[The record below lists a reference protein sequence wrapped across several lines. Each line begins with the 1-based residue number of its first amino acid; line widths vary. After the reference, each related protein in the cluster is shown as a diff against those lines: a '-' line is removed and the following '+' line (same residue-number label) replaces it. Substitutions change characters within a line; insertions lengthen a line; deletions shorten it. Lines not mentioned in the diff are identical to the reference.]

1 MTGVDN
7 CHFFYKH
14 NIAATTNA
22 SEPGCDM
29 QIFMFLIKKCTL
41 FLSMIKKVCSDKKF
55 FLSKIIVDFEV
66 GSCRFYSCR
75 LSGR

>member
-22 SEPGCDM
+22 SEPVSDM
-29 QIFMFLIKKCTL
+29 QIFTFLIKKCIL
-41 FLSMIKKVCSDKKF
+41 FFSMIKKVSGDK
-55 FLSKIIVDFEV
+55 
-66 GSCRFYSCR
+66 
-75 LSGR
+75 